1 MNKFI
6 VKAKNAIANKKA
18 EMYVSKAVWVV
29 GVLLVGGMLVWGIY
43 SIMGG
48 TVMPKLETTIKNYF
62 TKAESVSGTG
72 NGTDYTY
79 TKS

>member
-1 MNKFI
+1 MNKII

-48 TVMPKLETTIKNYF
+48 TVMPKLENTIKNYF
-62 TKAESVSGTG
+62 TKADAVSGTG

-79 TKS
+79 PKG